1 MKHSSQF
8 QHVTP
13 IDLPDYLRDLKGY
26 GDNPP
31 KANWKNGA
39 KIAIQFVLN
48 LEEGAENAVM
58 HGDAGSEMFLS
69 DILGTQIFP
78 NRHQSVESAFE
89 YGSRVGVWRVLDL
102 FKAHDLKLTTFSC
115 AMAVART
122 PHILERVLEDG
133 HEVASHGLRWV
144 NHQMMD
150 RQTEARHIA
159 DATEIFKKMMGF
171 QPIGWYTGR
180 DSPNTREL
188 VVAQGGYQYDSDSYA
203 DELPYWLNV
212 RVTEGDKIFT
222 RPQLIIPY
230 SLETNDMRF
239 ASSTGY
245 TNAEP
250 FYQYL
255 KDSFDTLYE
264 EGQETPKML
273 SIGLHCRMIGRAGR
287 IVALKKF
294 IDYITSKP
302 DVWICRR
309 DEIAKHW
316 YEQHPATSE
325 NTFNWLF

>member
-1 MKHSSQF
+1 M
-8 QHVTP
+8 
-13 IDLPDYLRDLKGY
+13 
-26 GDNPP
+26 
-31 KANWKNGA
+31 
-39 KIAIQFVLN
+39 
-48 LEEGAENAVM
+48 
-58 HGDAGSEMFLS
+58 
-69 DILGTQIFP
+69 
-78 NRHQSVESAFE
+78 
-89 YGSRVGVWRVLDL
+89 
-102 FKAHDLKLTTFSC
+102 
-115 AMAVART
+115 
-122 PHILERVLEDG
+122 
-133 HEVASHGLRWV
+133 
-144 NHQMMD
+144 
-150 RQTEARHIA
+150 
-159 DATEIFKKMMGF
+159 
-171 QPIGWYTGR
+171 
-180 DSPNTREL
+180 
-188 VVAQGGYQYDSDSYA
+188 AQGGYQYDSDSYA

-239 ASSTGY
+239 ASSPGY